1 MINTIKWNV
10 IKKPV
15 PTKITVQVHLR
26 LKSIQNVY
34 IYKYIC
40 RYTTR
45 IQYPKTL
52 CVYKFNNEIK
62 FQ

>member
-15 PTKITVQVHLR
+15 PTKITVQVHLQI
-26 LKSIQNVY
+26 KSIQNVY
-34 IYKYIC
+34 IYK
-40 RYTTR
+40 YTTR

>member
-1 MINTIKWNV
+1 MYT
-10 IKKPV
+10 
-15 PTKITVQVHLR
+15 
-26 LKSIQNVY
+26 Y
-34 IYKYIC
+34 IYIYIC
-40 RYTTR
+40 RYMTR